1 MSLNQLHGF
10 IYFLAIHGFIYF
22 LAIHGFIY
30 FWAIHGFIYFWANF
44 LCRFQLQK
52 ILKLDPDLL

>member
-1 MSLNQLHGF
+1 MSLNQ
-10 IYFLAIHGFIYF
+10 IHGFIYF

-52 ILKLDPDLL
+52 ILKLDPDLR